1 MDPRESVARW
11 SPGRCSGPR
20 VRHVERRSPKTSASV
35 ARSAAEAPL
44 LRAQRLA
51 QRLPSRP
58 NEHHH
63 VRVPKNDHLH
73 EVVPSV
79 DQSENR
85 PHRRDTSCPESRPNA
100 DRSHALK
107 TALNDLDRLGGL
119 HRPTD
124 RNLTIAMLPIRLEQP
139 RADLRHPSQ
148 PAERRS
154 LDGYR
159 R

>member
-1 MDPRESVARW
+1 M
-11 SPGRCSGPR
+11 
-20 VRHVERRSPKTSASV
+20 RHVERLSPKTSASV
-35 ARSAAEAPL
+35 APSAAEAPL

-51 QRLPSRP
+51 QRLPYRP

-63 VRVPKNDHLH
+63 VRVPKDAHLH
-73 EVVPSV
+73 ETAPSV

-85 PHRRDTSCPESRPNA
+85 PHRLDTSCPESRPNA
-100 DRSHALK
+100 DRPRALK
-107 TALNDLDRLGGL
+107 TVLNDRDRLAGL
-119 HRPTD
+119 HRSPGP
-124 RNLTIAMLPIRLEQP
+124 NLTIAMLPIRLEQP
-139 RADLRHPSQ
+139 RADLRHPSR